1 MAAWPCLGPFHLKSF
16 IVIIINVSR
25 AMCLLLCQYLVFLV
39 LNIQNTKILKGFL
52 NWLTELTL

>member
-16 IVIIINVSR
+16 ILIIIDVNR
-25 AMCLLLCQYLVFLV
+25 TMCLLLCQCLVFLV
-39 LNIQNTKILKGFL
+39 LNMQNTKILQDFL